1 MVLCVKSFKCKL
13 DPVQDETS
21 LVVVYEA
28 WGILNSYRAIRLPDD
43 LTKAEKTLDVYKAC
57 WMDLSASLCKG
68 IKDLS
73 GNINKRIA
81 DGVKE
86 REKKA
91 TAERKM
97 EERLALEAAA
107 AQRQRAAAGDTAR
120 GARKPAAKPTKEE
133 SAYAIEGPSESLPG
147 PNRPV
152 IEDAPAKPI
161 ATLKATYVTLSA
173 PGAPIIPY

>member
-1 MVLCVKSFKCKL
+1 LYVDFNMVLCVKSFKCKL

-21 LVVVYEA
+21 LVEVYEA

-43 LTKAEKTLDVYKAC
+43 LTKAEKTLDAYKAC
-57 WMDLSASLCKG
+57 WADLNASLSKG

-73 GNINKRIA
+73 GNISKRVA
-81 DGVKE
+81 DDVKE

-91 TAERKM
+91 PAERRM
-97 EERLALEAAA
+97 EDARLALEEAA
-107 AQRQRAAAGDTAR
+107 AQRSQRAAAGDTAR
-120 GARKPAAKPTKEE
+120 ARKPVVAKPTKEE

-152 IEDAPAKPI
+152 IEDA
-161 ATLKATYVTLSA
+161 KATYVTLSA